1 MGVREG
7 VRIGFR
13 WVVVAVGVAV
23 VVACAP
29 EAPPDTPVPTP
40 TQVVVTATATSAGPT
55 LVPTLV
61 GPTATLQ
68 PSSTPRPAATPTSAP
83 SGKPNTVYIP
93 GGEFV
98 LGSDTGSEDE
108 TPRQS
113 LTLSA
118 YNIDLYPVTNAEY
131 KGFVGETGRAAP
143 RNWADDDFPSGL
155 DNHPVTW
162 VNWQDAADYCAW
174 AGKRLPTEFEWEM
187 AVRGTDGR
195 TYPWGDVFDADKCNS
210 KESNLKGTTAV
221 GAYPDGQ
228 SPFGIFDGAG
238 NVWEWTSDWYQAY
251 RGSLYELSRYG
262 TQFKVLRGGSWFDGQ
277 ELQRTTARKSFDP
290 NQGFSTIGFRC
301 AE

>member
-1 MGVREG
+1 MGHGKRA
-7 VRIGFR
+7 RIGFR
-13 WVVVAVGVAV
+13 WVVLAMSVSLI
-23 VVACAP
+23 VACAP
-29 EAPPDTPVPTP
+29 EAPPNTPVPTP
-40 TQVVVTATATSAGPT
+40 TQVVVTATPTSAGPT
-55 LVPTLV
+55 LVPTLA
-61 GPTATLQ
+61 GPTATPQ
-68 PSSTPRPAATPTSAP
+68 PTSTPRPVARPTSAP

-98 LGSDTGSEDE
+98 LGSDAGSEDE

-118 YNIDLYPVTNAEY
+118 YNIDVYAATNAEY
-131 KGFVGETGRAAP
+131 QAFVGETGHAAP
-143 RNWADDDFPSGL
+143 RNWTDGSLPAGL
-155 DNHPVTW
+155 EDHPVVW

-195 TYPWGDVFDADKCNS
+195 TYPWGDTFDAAQCNS
-210 KESNLKGTTAV
+210 KESNLKGTTPV

-228 SPFGIFDGAG
+228 SPFGIYDGAG

-262 TQFKVLRGGSWFDGQ
+262 TQFRVLRGGSWFDGQ